1 MKTILDEIEK
11 QATVK
16 NNIKNLYLKVIS
28 IFFINFLVV
37 QNNAIKMTNLNT
49 NKGKVIKENRKIKIK
64 TTENKKIKGSFK
76 IVNNSIRI
84 NDILINLTDIK
95 ELKRNPLLT
104 SIIISGGL
112 VLIGTATT
120 SVVFIIGIIIETAA
134 LWYMIP
140 TTAITTVGILS
151 PNINK
156 NHKMDKGWKFEFIS
170 IPD

>member
-16 NNIKNLYLKVIS
+16 NNMKNLYLTVIS

-49 NKGKVIKENRKIKIK
+49 NKGKVIKENRKIK

-156 NHKMDKGWKFEFIS
+156 NHKMDKG
-170 IPD
+170 